1 MKKAICLIPFLLSL
15 ATFIACSD
23 DANTKS
29 DPAKK
34 DEQSVI
40 EKKQH
45 EIATEAVQNMKE
57 PIDKAKA
64 VSAGEEERN
73 KEINKAFGN

>member
-1 MKKAICLIPFLLSL
+1 MSVF
-15 ATFIACSD
+15 FACSD
-23 DANTKS
+23 GADTKS
-29 DPAKK
+29 DPVKK
-34 DEQSVI
+34 EEQSVI

-45 EIATEAVQNMKE
+45 EIATEAVQNMKD

-73 KEINKAFGN
+73 KEINKVFGN

>member
-1 MKKAICLIPFLLSL
+1 MN
-15 ATFIACSD
+15 D
-23 DANTKS
+23 DRVIGDLRNN
-29 DPAKK
+29 
-34 DEQSVI
+34 VII

-45 EIATEAVQNMKE
+45 EIATEAVQNMKD